1 MPMTEKPKNTN
12 QYLKTKVLTASPEEL
27 QLMLYDGAIRFG
39 EQARVAIENQ
49 EIENSYNLI
58 VRAENIILELTNSMK
73 DEIAPETCANM
84 RRLYVYCYEQ
94 LVEANVKKTV
104 KPLNNALKVLRHLRE
119 TWILLME
126 KLKEER
132 AGGPN
137 ESTALPPT
145 GSETPP
151 DRDDQCFQEIGN
163 TLNVEG

>member
-1 MPMTEKPKNTN
+1 MTETPKNTN

-39 EQARVAIENQ
+39 EQARVAIEKQ
-49 EIENSYNLI
+49 EIESSYNLI
-58 VRAENIILELTNSMK
+58 VRVENIVLELTNSMK

-94 LVEANVKKTV
+94 LVEANVKKTIE
-104 KPLNNALKVLRHLRE
+104 PLNNALKVLRNLRE

-126 KLKEER
+126 KLIEER
-132 AGGPN
+132 AGELN
-137 ESTALPPT
+137 DSTALPPAV
-145 GSETPP
+145 GENPP
-151 DRDDQCFQEIGN
+151 EIDDLLNHPIGA

>member
-1 MPMTEKPKNTN
+1 MGTN
-12 QYLKTKVLTASPEEL
+12 SGNSNEYLKTKVLTASPEEL

-39 EQARVAIENQ
+39 EQARVAIENR
-49 EIENSYNLI
+49 EVENSYNLI
-58 VRAENIILELTNSMK
+58 IRAENIILELTNSMK

-94 LVEANVKKTV
+94 LVEANVKKTIE
-104 KPLNNALKVLRHLRE
+104 PLDNALKVIRHLRE

-132 AGGPN
+132 AAEQN
-137 ESTALPPT
+137 ESNPLPSPQ
-145 GSETPP
+145 GENHP
-151 DRDDQCFQEIGN
+151 DSDDHLHQEIGA

>member
-1 MPMTEKPKNTN
+1 MNE
-12 QYLKTKVLTASPEEL
+12 YLKTKVLTASPEEL

-39 EQARVAIENQ
+39 EQARVAIENR

-73 DEIAPETCANM
+73 DEITPETCTNM

-94 LVEANVKKTV
+94 LVEANVKKTI
-104 KPLNNALKVLRHLRE
+104 KPLNNALKVLRHVRE

-126 KLKEER
+126 KIKEER
-132 AGGPN
+132 AA
-137 ESTALPPT
+137 EQDDSADLPPA

-151 DRDDQCFQEIGN
+151 EIDDLLNHQIGA

>member
-1 MPMTEKPKNTN
+1 MTEKPKNTN

-39 EQARVAIENQ
+39 EQARIAIENQ

-94 LVEANVKKTV
+94 LVEANVKKTIE
-104 KPLNNALKVLRHLRE
+104 PLNNALKVLRHLRE

-126 KLKEER
+126 KIKEER
-132 AGGPN
+132 AQ
-137 ESTALPPT
+137 ELTDSSDLPPDQA
-145 GSETPP
+145 ENPP
-151 DRDDQCFQEIGN
+151 EIDDLLNHQIGA

>member
-1 MPMTEKPKNTN
+1 MTDKPKNTN
-12 QYLKTKVLTASPEEL
+12 QYLKTKVLTASAEEL

-94 LVEANVKKTV
+94 LVEANVKKTI
-104 KPLNNALKVLRHLRE
+104 KPLNNALKVLRHVRE
-119 TWILLME
+119 TWVLLIE
-126 KLKEER
+126 KIKEER
-132 AGGPN
+132 VR
-137 ESTALPPT
+137 EQIDSDALPPAR
-145 GSETPP
+145 GENPP
-151 DRDDQCFQEIGN
+151 DSDDPLHQEIGA